1 MENLSTEFDGKELL
15 QQTIYIIG
23 LNPPANAGDL
33 GSALGGELPWRRT
46 WQPTPVLLPGESHV
60 RGLVGHKE
68 LDLTERTHTCV

>member
-33 GSALGGELPWRRT
+33 GSAPGWGAPLEEDMAAHSSALAWRIPRQRAGGSQR
-46 WQPTPVLLPGESHV
+46 V
-60 RGLVGHKE
+60 GL
-68 LDLTERTHTCV
+68 D